1 MSDRPRNRNNITM
14 RMFEHY
20 VRQIKK
26 QKQRYNENVK
36 TLCQTDQEFKF
47 PLLYALHFYQAHIQS
62 RLLLESKGESES
74 ALSAIE
80 PRSR

>member
-1 MSDRPRNRNNITM
+1 M
-14 RMFEHY
+14 RMLKHY

-47 PLLYALHFYQAHIQS
+47 PLAFLYALHFYRAHIQS
-62 RLLLESKGESES
+62 RLLLESRGE
-74 ALSAIE
+74 
-80 PRSR
+80 R